1 MKLFFR
7 PDPRRADTLPSAAA
21 CASLPKRTGRS
32 AMNVRYIV
40 GIILLAL
47 LIYVVVIYV

>member
-1 MKLFFR
+1 M
-7 PDPRRADTLPSAAA
+7 PNEDT
-21 CASLPKRTGRS
+21 RRS

-47 LIYVVVIYV
+47 LIYLVIVYF